1 MMSHL
6 LAGQCDNVTPA
17 GKICLQYGSA
27 SWNGQILA
35 NAGCCCSP
43 FQKTCISP
51 PKDDK
56 GGPGFRIQRQQRTI
70 AAPPIYFFIWVEHP
84 YSAISRRGR
93 SGSGTVAPQ
102 PARQP
107 ARQRASRVTPT
118 ASLWPLKCLCLRRM
132 GGAPTAPAVA
142 PALPPGSRRALLFIT
157 YTLYILVN
165 TVVTGTMPAMSA
177 PSELGFSS
185 AGCQPLRLHPA
196 LAATRP
202 SSWLRPAI

>member
-1 MMSHL
+1 MSIYFIDECEEDA
-6 LAGQCDNVTPA
+6 LAAADLRRPQTGAARPACRRSRSHQPA
-17 GKICLQYGSA
+17 G
-27 SWNGQILA
+27 
-35 NAGCCCSP
+35 
-43 FQKTCISP
+43 
-51 PKDDK
+51 
-56 GGPGFRIQRQQRTI
+56 
-70 AAPPIYFFIWVEHP
+70 AA
-84 YSAISRRGR
+84 A
-93 SGSGTVAPQ
+93 VAPASQ
-102 PARQP
+102 A
-107 ARQRASRVTPT
+107 ASRVTPT
-118 ASLWPLKCLCLRRM
+118 AALWPLKCLCLRRM

-202 SSWLRPAI
+202 SFWLRPAI